1 MRTLQSTS
9 QPTVSR
15 ESRRVVDFHHRGFVM
30 STVYQTVSSYL
41 VIYKRSAV
49 SAWDNLTPQGYAI
62 VLITI
67 AIGGWI
73 MMRSN
78 LK

>member
-1 MRTLQSTS
+1 VLSISSTG
-9 QPTVSR
+9 
-15 ESRRVVDFHHRGFVM
+15 GFVM
-30 STVYQTVSSYL
+30 STVYHTVSSYL